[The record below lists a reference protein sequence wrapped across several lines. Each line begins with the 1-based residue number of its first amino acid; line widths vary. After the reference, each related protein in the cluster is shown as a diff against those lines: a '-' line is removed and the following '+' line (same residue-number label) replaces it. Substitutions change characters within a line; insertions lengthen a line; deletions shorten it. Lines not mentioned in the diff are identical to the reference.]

1 MTITRTMAVALGL
14 LLGGC
19 ATLNE
24 SLQQVS
30 AAIPVATQTP
40 PGEAEIAAGLKEA
53 LAQGVTTAI
62 SSLGRTNGFWSNAAV
77 RVPLP
82 KNLAKAE
89 GTLRKLGMGARV
101 DEFQLALNRAAE
113 QAVPQVANV
122 FGDAVRQMSLADA
135 RAILQGE
142 QDAATQYF
150 RRTAGTALEAKV
162 RPYVEAT
169 TQKVG
174 VTQKYKSLMS
184 DYGPLLERAGFTDTD
199 LDGYVTG
206 KAIDGLFF
214 QIAAEEARIRRD
226 PRARATELMRRVF
239 GAG

>member
-1 MTITRTMAVALGL
+1 MALGL

-30 AAIPVATQTP
+30 GVIPVGTQTA

-53 LAQGVTTAI
+53 LAQGVATAI
-62 SSLGRTNGFWSNAAV
+62 NTLGRTNGFWSNAAV

-89 GTLRKLGMGARV
+89 STLRKLGMGARV

-113 QAVPQVANV
+113 QAVPQVADV

-142 QDAATQYF
+142 PDAATLYF

-184 DYGPLLERAGFTDTD
+184 DYGPLLERAGFADTD

-239 GAG
+239 GAY

>member
-1 MTITRTMAVALGL
+1 MAVALGL

-24 SLQQVS
+24 SLHQVS
-30 AAIPVATQTP
+30 GAMQAGTQAAPA
-40 PGEAEIAAGLKEA
+40 EAEIAAGLKEA

-62 SSLGRTNGFWSNAAV
+62 NSLGRTNGFWSNAAV

-89 GTLRKLGMGARV
+89 STLRKLGMGARV

-113 QAVPQVANV
+113 QAVPQVADV

-150 RRTAGTALEAKV
+150 RRAAGTALEAKV
-162 RPYVEAT
+162 RPYVETT
-169 TQKVG
+169 TQNVG

-184 DYGPLLERAGFTDTD
+184 DYGPLLERAGFADTD

-239 GAG
+239 GS